1 MSLKG
6 LTVREMLE
14 LPVMQNAKLIS
25 GEKGLDRIVQYIDIW
40 EVPDI
45 GSWLREGEM
54 VLTAGYPARDNLSL
68 LTDMIEQLAKVNGA
82 GIAIKPERFIP
93 RIPQEMIDKSNLYHV
108 PIIQLPVRMAYIDI
122 TYNVMEQILNRQ
134 AVLLKRAEEV
144 NKALTGLVLNNKGI
158 QVVAD
163 SVSQLIESRIW
174 IVDKAGGV
182 LASSPEGSPYVPSD
196 SHRQWE
202 VNVDNK
208 MLGKFVVE
216 KRKLDELDLML
227 IEQARLV
234 FSLELMREK
243 IAFDTESRLRG
254 TFFEELLL
262 NPQADERITASKGLQ
277 LGLSPSWLWEVA
289 VIEADEPFYNE
300 DSPIAETI
308 QSLLAEESA
317 VRKVRPQLQIH
328 GGKIVLFL
336 PSVPSSGAESRQDNG
351 KGRQTPW
358 NEKMQSW
365 LQQWDSVRI
374 GIGRQVRLF
383 ETNRSYH
390 EARTAVSIGFRLNR
404 RRQLFLYSE
413 VEMLQMLLDSTDETW
428 LSRFVDERIG
438 KLAEHDRE
446 NGTNYVSTLYHYLA
460 TGGSL
465 NETSNRMYIHRNS
478 VNYRIDRIKTM
489 TGLDLNSAQSRFEL
503 YLCSAYYLVNHA

>member
-1 MSLKG
+1 MKLKG
-6 LTVREMLE
+6 LTVREMLD
-14 LPVMQNAKLIS
+14 LPVMKNAKLIS
-25 GEKGLDRIVQYIDIW
+25 GEKGLDRVVQYIDIW

-93 RIPQEMIDKSNLYHV
+93 HIPQEMIDKSNLYHV
-108 PIIQLPVRMAYIDI
+108 PIIQLPLRMAYIDI

-163 SVSQLIESRIW
+163 SVSQLIESPIW

-182 LASSPEGSPYVPSD
+182 LASSPENSPYVPSD

-254 TFFEELLL
+254 TFFEELIL
-262 NPQADERITASKGLQ
+262 NPPADERITASKGLQ
-277 LGLSPSWLWEVA
+277 LGLSPDWLWEVA

-308 QSLLAEESA
+308 QSYLSEEST
-317 VRKVRPQLQIH
+317 VRKVRPQLQVH

-336 PSVPSSGAESRQDNG
+336 PSVQSSAAENRPDDRG
-351 KGRQTPW
+351 KPVPW
-358 NEKMQSW
+358 SDMVHLW
-365 LQQWDSVRI
+365 LKQWDSIRV
-374 GIGRQVRLF
+374 GIGRKVPLF
-383 ETNRSYH
+383 EANRSYH

-404 RRQLFLYSE
+404 RRQLFLYTE
-413 VEMLQMLLDSTDETW
+413 VEMLQMLLNSTDSAW
-428 LSRFVDERIG
+428 LSKFVDDRIG

-503 YLCSAYYLVNHA
+503 YLCSAYYLLNHS